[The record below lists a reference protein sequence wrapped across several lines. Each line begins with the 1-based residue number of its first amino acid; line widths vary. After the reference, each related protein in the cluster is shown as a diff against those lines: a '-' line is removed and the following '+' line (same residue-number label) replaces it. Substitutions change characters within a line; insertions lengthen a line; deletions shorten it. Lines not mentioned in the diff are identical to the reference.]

1 MTFIALLLNIIL
13 CYIFFRRDHIRE
25 EQSLRICQGHPNIV
39 KLQEVF
45 QDAVSALCKVLQSR
59 ILILYNLLEALPMYK
74 EFVII
79 MYSPSLYDWRVGL
92 SLLFFLEM
100 DNFLGPWLIAYSA
113 MLIQCFSMF
122 HFLSGCLWGQHAI
135 QKWEANSFYVKKKRQ
150 NGGQNFLKTLH
161 VPFPLQWGLFLL
173 EGDRSFLVI
182 WQTELKVD
190 LEWTQHYSLELLPLY
205 LCPMIMTI

>member
-74 EFVII
+74 EFVIV

-100 DNFLGPWLIAYSA
+100 DNFLVPWLIAYTA
-113 MLIQCFSMF
+113 MVIQCFSMF
-122 HFLSGCLWGQHAI
+122 HFLLGCAWGQHPTK
-135 QKWEANSFYVKKKRQ
+135 KWEANCFCVKKTQ
-150 NGGQNFLKTLH
+150 NGGQNSLKALH
-161 VPFPLQWGLFLL
+161 VPFPLQRGLFLW
-173 EGDRSFLVI
+173 GRDRSFLVV
-182 WQTELKVD
+182 WQTDLGVD
-190 LEWTQHYSLELLPLY
+190 LEWTQNYSVALLALY
-205 LCPMIMTI
+205 HCQMTI

>member
-1 MTFIALLLNIIL
+1 MPLICPKKVGRQDFRWPPKTGEVSPLLLNIIL

-74 EFVII
+74 EFVI

-92 SLLFFLEM
+92 YIIVILPGNGQLSWALANCILCNAHTMFF
-100 DNFLGPWLIAYSA
+100 
-113 MLIQCFSMF
+113 
-122 HFLSGCLWGQHAI
+122 
-135 QKWEANSFYVKKKRQ
+135 
-150 NGGQNFLKTLH
+150 H
-161 VPFPLQWGLFLL
+161 VPLFIGLPV
-173 EGDRSFLVI
+173 RA
-182 WQTELKVD
+182 T
-190 LEWTQHYSLELLPLY
+190 
-205 LCPMIMTI
+205 CN